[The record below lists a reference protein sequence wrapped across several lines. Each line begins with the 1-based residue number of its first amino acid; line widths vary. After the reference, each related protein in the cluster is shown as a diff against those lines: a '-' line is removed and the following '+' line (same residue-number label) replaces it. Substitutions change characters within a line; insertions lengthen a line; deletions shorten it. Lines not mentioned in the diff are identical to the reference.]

1 MTALWLQEAAIVQAV
16 EHLDEGL
23 DHVRGDPS
31 APVVLEYGDY
41 ECEQSKQVFSV
52 LERLESARRDGLRHA
67 FRHFPQATVHPRALA
82 AAAAAEAAALQGRF
96 WEMHAL
102 LFNEGRFLD
111 DELRAYAG
119 AIGLDLRRFDRDR
132 MGSEVRARVG
142 RDVAVANASGEVHG
156 TPTLFV
162 NGKIHR
168 GGCDDE
174 SLLLALEG

>member
-1 MTALWLQEAAIVQAV
+1 MI
-16 EHLDEGL
+16 
-23 DHVRGDPS
+23 GDPS

-41 ECEQSKQVFSV
+41 ECEQSGRVFGV
-52 LERLESARRDGLRHA
+52 LERLESARRDGLRHV
-67 FRHFPQATVHPRALA
+67 FRHFPQTTIHPRALA

-111 DELRAYAG
+111 IELRAYAG
-119 AIGLDLRRFDRDR
+119 AIGLDLQRFERDR
-132 MGSEVRARVG
+132 VGSEVRARVR

-156 TPTLFV
+156 TPTLFL

-174 SLLLALEG
+174 SLLRALVG

>member
-1 MTALWLQEAAIVQAV
+1 MTALWLQEDAILHAV

-23 DHVRGDPS
+23 DHVRGGPS

-41 ECEQSKQVFSV
+41 ECEHSRQAFAA
-52 LERLESARRDGLRHA
+52 LERLESTRHDGLRHA
-67 FRHFPQATVHPRALA
+67 FRHFPQTMIHRRALA
-82 AAAAAEAAALQGRF
+82 AAAAAEAAAFQGRF

-102 LFNEGRFLD
+102 LFNEGCFLD
-111 DELRAYAG
+111 NELRAYAS
-119 AIGLDLRRFDRDR
+119 AVGLDLQRFERDR
-132 MGSEVRARVG
+132 VGAEVRARVR

-156 TPTLFV
+156 TPTLFL

-174 SLLLALEG
+174 SLLRALEG

>member
-1 MTALWLQEAAIVQAV
+1 MSALWFQEAAILQAV

-23 DHVRGDPS
+23 DHVRGGPS
-31 APVVLEYGDY
+31 APVVLQYGDY
-41 ECEQSKQVFSV
+41 ECEQSKQVSGV
-52 LERLESARRDGLRHA
+52 VERLESARPDGLRHA
-67 FRHFPQATVHPRALA
+67 FRHFPQTTIHPQALA

-102 LFNEGRFLD
+102 LFKEGRFLD
-111 DELRAYAG
+111 DDLRAYAH
-119 AIGLDLRRFDRDR
+119 AIGLDLKVFERDR
-132 MGSEVRARVG
+132 VGSEVRARVQ

-156 TPTLFV
+156 TPTVFL

-174 SLLLALEG
+174 SLLRALAG